1 MVWCPLLGGICPGVA
16 IVEVEHQEKS
26 GILDALAELLDEFKI
41 LADVFVGIFR
51 GIYEESYANRVPT
64 LFFNESQHVGDSL
77 AILVEEGG
85 FLGFVF
91 R

>member
-1 MVWCPLLGGICPGVA
+1 M
-16 IVEVEHQEKS
+16 EVEHQVKS

-51 GIYEESYANRVPT
+51 GIYEEPYANGVPA
-64 LFFNESQHVGDSL
+64 LFLHEGQHVGD
-77 AILVEEGG
+77 AFAVLVEEGG

-91 R
+91 G